1 MSNHDDIVRSTR
13 LKTDTSRWLG
23 RNRLAVACTTVLGL
37 MAYAGS
43 IHAQTPVGPEAETA
57 VAEDPGRQ
65 IQELDAVVT
74 TASRVRRGGFVAPTP
89 TTQITAEEITASGLT
104 NIADVVNATPS
115 VRPSMTP
122 VSTVNNASWSGGHY
136 LDLRGLGFNRTLVLV
151 DGKRFV
157 PTQIS
162 GPVNINVIPQALI
175 SNVDIV
181 TGGAS
186 AAWGSDAVAGV
197 VNFMFDHQFEGV
209 RGEASYGSSDQGD
222 YRSRRIS
229 LALGQRFGA
238 DRGHLLLGAEVAD
251 NSGIARLGDRD
262 WGAKGWGTI
271 TNPAYTLDN
280 DEPRILV
287 VPNVVSANTSFGGL
301 INSGPLAGIH
311 FDANGD
317 PVPFRYGDVVS
328 GNSMIGGDGAYTHIE
343 QTLAAP
349 QERKNVYGRVAYD
362 ITDATT
368 MYAEAAWARSE
379 SSPIPNL
386 TRSDASIRI
395 HRDNAFL
402 PGSIGEAMDEHGI
415 DSFTM
420 GRLSRDY
427 GRTINE
433 QESSTERVVVGL
445 EGYFG
450 DTWSWDSYYTYGT
463 SESMMRARNN
473 RITSHYNAAIDAV
486 FDPVTGAIVC
496 RDQAARATGCVPMNL
511 FGDGAPSAE
520 ALEYVIGTSW
530 RHWDLSQHAAAATVS
545 GEPFQTAAGPVSIA
559 AGLEWRREEAIVSS
573 DELSR
578 AAEFVTG
585 NTVPWEGSVSVRE
598 AFSEV
603 VVPLAN
609 DRPWANALDLNLAG
623 RVTDYSTSGTVST
636 WKIGGIWD
644 INDVWRLRATR
655 SRDIRAPSLSE
666 LFSGSTTSIFSVL
679 DPELGSTYSVQSLSS
694 GNAGLEPE
702 EADTTTIGLVVNP
715 HPNLMLSLDYYNI
728 DIEGAIITLQAA
740 AIVDRC
746 YRIQPQLCGL
756 ITRNDE
762 GEISQVNTSPQNL
775 QTMKLRGADF
785 EALYRQ
791 PIGAGD
797 LTFRALVSYVDTLQL
812 DDGEVVTELAGSV
825 EQPTIASVGG
835 MPHWNGTL
843 RASYATGPLTFG
855 AGIRHVGGGKINHT
869 FTEKDRNVLKASS
882 RTYYDLNGA
891 YDLTGN
897 LSLFAT
903 VRNVFD
909 KDPPITSGG
918 FATVRSLYDVIGR
931 TYTVGMRFDF

>member
-1 MSNHDDIVRSTR
+1 MLNHSDVAFANPLTARVRPRPARS
-13 LKTDTSRWLG
+13 
-23 RNRLAVACTTVLGL
+23 RLAAACIAAIGL
-37 MAYAGS
+37 AAHAGA
-43 IHAQTPVGPEAETA
+43 IHAQTPAEASDA
-57 VAEDPGRQ
+57 AAEEAGQR
-65 IQELDAVVT
+65 IQQLDAVVT

-89 TTQITAEEITASGLT
+89 TTQITAEDIAATGLT
-104 NIADVVNATPS
+104 NVADVVNEIPS

-175 SNVDIV
+175 GNVDIV

-197 VNFMFDHQFEGV
+197 VNFMFDHQLEGV
-209 RGEASYGSSDQGD
+209 RGEASYGSSDHGD
-222 YRSRRIS
+222 YRSRRVS
-229 LALGQRFGA
+229 LAFGQRFGA
-238 DRGHLLLGAEVAD
+238 DRGHVLFGAEAAD

-262 WGAKGWGTI
+262 WGAQGWGTI
-271 TNPAYTLDN
+271 TNPAYTPDN

-287 VPNVVSANTSFGGL
+287 VPNVVSAVNSFGGL

-311 FDANGD
+311 FDSNGD
-317 PVPFRYGDVVS
+317 PVPFRYGEIVS
-328 GNSMIGGDGAYTHIE
+328 GNSMIGGDGAYTHVD

-349 QERKNVYGRVAYD
+349 QERKNVYGRVSYD

-368 MYAEAAWARSE
+368 LYVEGAWARSD

-386 TRSDASIRI
+386 TRSDNSIRI

-402 PGSIGEAMDEHGI
+402 PAAIGEAMDVHGI

-427 GRTINE
+427 ARTVNE

-450 DTWSWDSYYTYGT
+450 DTWSWDGYYTYGK
-463 SESMMRARNN
+463 SESTMLAHNN
-473 RITSHYNAAIDAV
+473 RITSRYNAAIDAV

-496 RDQAARATGCVPMNL
+496 RNAAARAAGCVPMSL
-511 FGDGAPSAE
+511 FGEGAPSAD
-520 ALEYVIGTSW
+520 ALGYVVGTAW

-559 AGLEWRREEAIVSS
+559 AGLEWRREEAVVTS

-585 NTVPWEGSVSVRE
+585 NTVPWQGVVTVRE
-598 AFSEV
+598 AFSEM

-609 DRPWANALDLNLAG
+609 GRPWAKALDLNLAG
-623 RVTDYSTSGTVST
+623 RVTDYSTSGTVSS
-636 WKIGGIWD
+636 WKIGGLWD
-644 INDVWRLRATR
+644 INETWRLRATR

-679 DPELGSTYSVQSLSS
+679 DQELGATYSVQSLSS
-694 GNAGLEPE
+694 GNPNLKPE
-702 EADTTTIGLVVNP
+702 EADTTTIGIVVNP

-728 DIEGAIITLQAA
+728 DIDGAIITLQAA
-740 AIVDRC
+740 AIANRC
-746 YRIQPQLCGL
+746 FGVQPQLCDL
-756 ITRNDE
+756 ISRGDD
-762 GEISQVNTSPQNL
+762 GRISHVDTSPQNL
-775 QTMKLRGADF
+775 QTMKLRGADL

-791 PIGAGD
+791 PLGAGD
-797 LTFRALVSYVDTLQL
+797 LTVRALVSYVDSLEL
-812 DDGEVVTELAGSV
+812 DDGEVVTRLAGSV
-825 EQPTIASVGG
+825 DQPTISSAGG
-835 MPHWNGTL
+835 VPHWNGSL
-843 RASYATGPLTFG
+843 RASYATGPLTLG
-855 AGIRHVGGGKINHT
+855 LGVRHVGGGKIDHT
-869 FTEKDRNVLKASS
+869 LTEKDRNVLEASS
-882 RTYYDLNGA
+882 RTYFDLNGA

-897 LSLFAT
+897 LSLFGT
-903 VRNVFD
+903 VRNLFD

-931 TYTVGMRFDF
+931 TYTVGMRFRF